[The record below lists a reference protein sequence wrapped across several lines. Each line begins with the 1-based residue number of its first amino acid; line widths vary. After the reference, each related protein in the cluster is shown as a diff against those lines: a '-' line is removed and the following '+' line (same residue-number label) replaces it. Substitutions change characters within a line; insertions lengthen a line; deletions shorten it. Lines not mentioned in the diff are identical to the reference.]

1 MCSFL
6 ITNIKNVLK
15 ILDKVNYYQKFRGPD
30 ATNYKFIKNI
40 LFLHNLLSIT
50 GEVILQ
56 PFIKNNIVA
65 LFNGEIY
72 NYKNLIEND
81 YNSDGECIIDCY
93 LKYGENCFKM
103 FDGEFAIVLFDFK
116 QNKFILSSDVFATK
130 PLFYAFDKDT
140 FAIASYASSVS
151 ELGFKNPIKLEANI
165 FKVFNIKNF
174 KLITEETLFKFK
186 LKQYKENFLD
196 WNKAFEDSIK
206 KRATN
211 LKHPLFI
218 CLSSGYDSGAICCAL
233 NKLGINYSTYS
244 IIGNENLNII
254 NERININN
262 KEYIIYDVSNNDY
275 DFLLNK
281 IKKDAEKYK
290 YKHEKSE
297 SGIKKLSE
305 DGASIGNLKIFIDA
319 LKSEKKVFLSGSGAD
334 EIICDYAMDGKKI
347 FDHSC
352 FNGIYPKNLK
362 DIFPKKS
369 RSDKNYEPIWTSF
382 YEGTQES
389 YLMKEEIISGLAGV
403 EGRYPFLDKYVV
415 QEFLSLTCNLKNST
429 YKSVID
435 NYLTE
440 NKYPFEK
447 KIKNGYSIKNSKYL
461 EKRNKINEK
470 YKKTKNNNILLL
482 KKFK

>member
-30 ATNYKFIKNI
+30 ATNYKFIENI

-103 FDGEFAIVLFDFK
+103 FDGEFAIVLFDFNK
-116 QNKFILSSDVFATK
+116 KKFILSSDVFATK

-244 IIGNENLNII
+244 IIGNENLAII
-254 NERININN
+254 NERINLNN
-262 KEYIIYDVSNNDY
+262 KEFIIYDVSNNDY
-275 DFLLNK
+275 DFLFNK
-281 IKKDAEKYK
+281 IEKDAEKFK
-290 YKHEKSE
+290 YKHEKSN
-297 SGIKKLSE
+297 SRIKKLSE
-305 DGASIGNLKIFIDA
+305 DGAAIGNLKIFIDA

-334 EIICDYAMDGKKI
+334 EIICDYAMDGKEI
-347 FDHSC
+347 FYHSC
-352 FNGIYPKNLK
+352 FKGIYPENLK

-369 RSDKNYEPIWTSF
+369 RSDKEYKPIWTSF

-429 YKSVID
+429 YKSVIE

-461 EKRNKINEK
+461 KIRDGVKKKCVKEKN
-470 YKKTKNNNILLL
+470 LFLL
-482 KKFK
+482 KNFK